1 MDRKNNIIIQYFL
14 LISLVIIGMFPSI
27 LLAFIGEDSAVGT
40 YVKKGVYILISFA
53 MVSLPLTFIKPKYFS
68 YFIFAIFPFIIFE
81 SNHILLLKTPSSEE
95 AILSV
100 FLTNF
105 NEAKELI
112 LSNPISLIF
121 SLLTFCYLI
130 FIVLVIRKDFF
141 ITKTQKKII
150 FTGFIFLFLS
160 LTIRN
165 VNLARNFKNTTS
177 EIIDN
182 VQYSFRVQFSKN
194 FPSGIF
200 MKIGNVYEGLKAK
213 NGYLKNINEFKF
225 YSEKKDSLNQKEVY
239 VLVIG
244 ETARKHNFGINGY
257 SKDTSPNLDSI
268 TNLIS
273 YQDVYSNANLTS
285 LSIPFMLSRATP
297 KNADLK
303 LQEPPILNAFKE
315 SGFKTYWIS
324 NQQIGTGSIFGLY
337 AQLADKYVNV
347 SKSIDASGFDENVL
361 PVFDEILNDTSQ
373 KKFIIIHTI
382 GSHYRYNY
390 RYPDAF
396 EKFKPTLRKGLSIE
410 NFSNFNNKEEIVNS
424 YNNSIFYTDF
434 ILSEIIKNLN
444 ETETSSFMYYIS
456 DHGENLFDTAEKKLL
471 HAYETPTKYELEIPL
486 FIWYS
491 NTYKQNYPNI
501 IDNLLK
507 NNTKKIMSSDTFH
520 TILNMANI
528 GLPDFNYTKSF
539 ASKRFDTLQKR
550 TVYTVNKSII
560 NID

>member
-1 MDRKNNIIIQYFL
+1 MVRKNNIIIQYFL

-225 YSEKKDSLNQKEVY
+225 YSEKKDQLNQKEVY

-244 ETARKHNFGINGY
+244 ETARKHNFGIYGY
-257 SKDTSPNLDSI
+257 TKDTSPNLDSI

-444 ETETSSFMYYIS
+444 ETAASSFMYYIS

-507 NNTKKIMSSDTFH
+507 NNTKKIMSSTRIA
-520 TILNMANI
+520 TSSR
-528 GLPDFNYTKSF
+528 K
-539 ASKRFDTLQKR
+539 
-550 TVYTVNKSII
+550 
-560 NID
+560 

>member
-1 MDRKNNIIIQYFL
+1 
-14 LISLVIIGMFPSI
+14 
-27 LLAFIGEDSAVGT
+27 
-40 YVKKGVYILISFA
+40 
-53 MVSLPLTFIKPKYFS
+53 
-68 YFIFAIFPFIIFE
+68 
-81 SNHILLLKTPSSEE
+81 
-95 AILSV
+95 
-100 FLTNF
+100 
-105 NEAKELI
+105 
-112 LSNPISLIF
+112 
-121 SLLTFCYLI
+121 
-130 FIVLVIRKDFF
+130 
-141 ITKTQKKII
+141 
-150 FTGFIFLFLS
+150 
-160 LTIRN
+160 
-165 VNLARNFKNTTS
+165 
-177 EIIDN
+177 
-182 VQYSFRVQFSKN
+182 
-194 FPSGIF
+194 
-200 MKIGNVYEGLKAK
+200 MKISNVYKGLKEK
-213 NGYLKNINEFKF
+213 KDYLKNINKFKF
-225 YSEKKDSLNQKEVY
+225 YSEKKDQLNQKEVY

-244 ETARKHNFGINGY
+244 ETARKHNFGIYGY
-257 SKDTSPNLDSI
+257 TKDTSPNLDSI

-361 PVFDEILNDTSQ
+361 PVFDEILNDASQ

-396 EKFKPTLRKGLSIE
+396 EKFKPNLRKGLSIE

-434 ILSEIIKNLN
+434 ILSEIIKSLN
-444 ETETSSFMYYIS
+444 ETAASSFMYYIS

-471 HAYETPTKYELEIPL
+471 HAYQIPTKYELEIPL

-491 NTYKQNYPNI
+491 NTYKQNYPDI

-507 NNTKKIMSSDTFH
+507 NNTKKIMTSNTFH
-520 TILNMANI
+520 TLLNMANI

-539 ASKRFDTLQKR
+539 ANKRFDTLQKR